1 MEAVAEDL
9 EEETVVTAAVEAAA
23 DMVVAKEDMVADAV
37 KVDTEMVEGMVVVGT
52 EVDAVKEDMVT
63 ADLVTQKAAVHLKA
77 AGGLKFRFQ
86 SGLGPILLWVWF
98 GFSS

>member
-37 KVDTEMVEGMVVVGT
+37 KVDTETVGGMVEVDT
-52 EVDAVKEDMVT
+52 EVDAVKEDTVT
-63 ADLVTQKAAVHLKA
+63 ADLVTQEAAVHLKA
-77 AGGLKFRFQ
+77 TGGLKFRV
-86 SGLGPILLWVWF
+86 SKWAWAYIVMGLVWVW
-98 GFSS
+98 